1 MLPAS
6 FREIHKLRSGNA
18 LKLTQP
24 YDFSGRLERFTQNAG
39 LTRHRHAA
47 HHLKGEVDPLTQ
59 GRWPGELKSHAAFA
73 HVGELAPIVFA
84 KKHQHHVMVERFPG
98 ERAPLPCFCIV
109 FRNCR

>member
-1 MLPAS
+1 MSIVVPGEPVRGSFERQPLPDMLPAS

-47 HHLKGEVDPLTQ
+47 TSVPDP
-59 GRWPGELKSHAAFA
+59 R
-73 HVGELAPIVFA
+73 
-84 KKHQHHVMVERFPG
+84 
-98 ERAPLPCFCIV
+98 
-109 FRNCR
+109 